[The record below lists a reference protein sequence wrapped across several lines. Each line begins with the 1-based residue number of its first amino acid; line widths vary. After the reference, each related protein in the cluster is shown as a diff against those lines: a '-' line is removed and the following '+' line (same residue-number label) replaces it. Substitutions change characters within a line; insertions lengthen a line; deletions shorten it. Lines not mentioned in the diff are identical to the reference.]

1 MIARISSAIVPHSTF
16 DRYLDQVHTSTI
28 PVYEAAP
35 GLISVSVFQRL
46 VVGYVELLTI
56 TMWQSEQ
63 ALTRFLEDSL
73 ATNNDR
79 NDYGVIHMEPHV
91 YELVV
96 SRQGTRQ
103 IAEDLP
109 EE

>member
-1 MIARISSAIVPHSTF
+1 VIVRISSAIVPHSIF
-16 DRYLDQVHTSTI
+16 DRYLAHVHASTI

-35 GLISVSVFQRL
+35 GLISFSVFQRL
-46 VVGYVELLTI
+46 VVGYVELLTL

-63 ALTRFLEDSL
+63 ALTRFLEDSR

-79 NDYGVIHMEPHV
+79 TDYGLIHMEPHV

-103 IAEDLP
+103 IAEDLQ

>member
-1 MIARISSAIVPHSTF
+1 MIVRISSAIVPHSMF
-16 DRYLDQVHTSTI
+16 DGYLDHIYTSTI
-28 PVYEAAP
+28 PVYKAAT

-46 VVGYVELLTI
+46 VGGYVELLTL

-63 ALTRFLEDSL
+63 ALTRFFEGRP

-91 YELVV
+91 YELVA
-96 SRQGTRQ
+96 SRQRTRQ
-103 IAEDLP
+103 IADDSP